1 LVKLSKKQLL
11 KKAEEEDEEHEETWE
26 DMNMFEKVMFF
37 IEFPLDFLRKITMPV
52 NLILYIK

>member
-1 LVKLSKKQLL
+1 VKLSKKQLL
-11 KKAEEEDEEHEETWE
+11 KKSEEEDEEGEESWE

>member
-1 LVKLSKKQLL
+1 MKLSKKQLL
-11 KKAEEEDEEHEETWE
+11 KKSEEEDEEGEESWE

>member
-1 LVKLSKKQLL
+1 VKLSKKQLL
-11 KKAEEEDEEHEETWE
+11 KKSEEEDEEGEEAWE

>member
-1 LVKLSKKQLL
+1 VKLSKKQLL
-11 KKAEEEDEEHEETWE
+11 KKAEEEDEEGEEAWE

>member
-1 LVKLSKKQLL
+1 MKLSKKQLL
-11 KKAEEEDEEHEETWE
+11 KKSEEEDEEGEEAWE